1 MHSFAS
7 DLTHLLSL
15 NAGLEAMRAG
25 EYGLGFGLVAQQ
37 IGTLAEEVTISA
49 QKIRQGVHTLQD
61 TQTAM
66 KQIAQAAQASEVNV
80 QSISVA
86 IVQQSSAVKTITE
99 RVNEL
104 RISSGATASA
114 AEEISS
120 TMNHLAQSV
129 KETADKVKRF
139 KLIEN

>member
-1 MHSFAS
+1 VINSS
-7 DLTHLLSL
+7 
-15 NAGLEAMRAG
+15 G
-25 EYGLGFGLVAQQ
+25 
-37 IGTLAEEVTISA
+37 
-49 QKIRQGVHTLQD
+49 QKIRLGVHAMQE
-61 TQTAM
+61 TQAVM
-66 KQIAQAAQASEVNV
+66 AKIAQAAEASEINV

-104 RISSGATASA
+104 RVSSGATASA

-120 TMNHLAQSV
+120 TMNHLAQAV